1 MKRTLFIIVLLFFV
15 IGSIVTSLITYDKE
29 KRIELYLQSQEK
41 VLQTQYNVTYKNF
54 NLLSQSIY
62 NNLITNKK
70 VLEYMEE
77 AHKKHSSIYLQSL
90 RTKLYKNLEKIYQE
104 WNIIGIKQL
113 HFHLK
118 DNTSFLRMHKPKKY
132 GDNLT
137 NFRYSVSYVN
147 KQLIPIEGLEM
158 GKILHGF
165 RFVYPLF
172 SKESK
177 HIGSVEVS
185 ISAKNFR
192 KKLQTSFDSNV
203 KFLINK
209 KTVDNTAWSAD
220 IHKLYENTRI
230 SEKYYRFKDDLSLNQ
245 NDIKN
250 IPDNIISEI
259 REKIKQQNTFS
270 VYYYDPNK
278 QYNIISF
285 LPLKD
290 IESNKVIAYF
300 VKHSKSDYLKA
311 LIKDYTTIIVMV
323 LLLLALLLLYFYRDT
338 QYKKKLTKN
347 LDIIHLQKEEL
358 ASSLEEL
365 EQQNLQITKT
375 MEENKRKDNMIAEQ
389 SKLASLGEMIGNI
402 AHQWR
407 QPLSAISTSASSL
420 SVQHEMGILDP
431 KDVSPALGKIVEK
444 TQFLSQ
450 TIEDFRH
457 FIEGKKESVEF
468 VISSAVDSALSVV
481 DSSIA
486 NHHVQ
491 VKKEYKDIIFV
502 TNYKNEFIQGLLN
515 IINNAKDAL
524 DDGIRPIDERFL
536 LIKVE
541 KVDNNAVITFQDN
554 AGGIKEEILSK
565 IFEPYFTTKH
575 QSQGTGLGLYM
586 TYKIITESMHGTLVG
601 ENTDFEYAGKKY
613 HGAKFT
619 IEIPIQLNQ
628 NGEENV

>member
-1 MKRTLFIIVLLFFV
+1 
-15 IGSIVTSLITYDKE
+15 
-29 KRIELYLQSQEK
+29 
-41 VLQTQYNVTYKNF
+41 
-54 NLLSQSIY
+54 
-62 NNLITNKK
+62 
-70 VLEYMEE
+70 
-77 AHKKHSSIYLQSL
+77 
-90 RTKLYKNLEKIYQE
+90 
-104 WNIIGIKQL
+104 
-113 HFHLK
+113 
-118 DNTSFLRMHKPKKY
+118 
-132 GDNLT
+132 
-137 NFRYSVSYVN
+137 
-147 KQLIPIEGLEM
+147 
-158 GKILHGF
+158 
-165 RFVYPLF
+165 
-172 SKESK
+172 
-177 HIGSVEVS
+177 
-185 ISAKNFR
+185 
-192 KKLQTSFDSNV
+192 
-203 KFLINK
+203 
-209 KTVDNTAWSAD
+209 
-220 IHKLYENTRI
+220 
-230 SEKYYRFKDDLSLNQ
+230 
-245 NDIKN
+245 
-250 IPDNIISEI
+250 
-259 REKIKQQNTFS
+259 
-270 VYYYDPNK
+270 
-278 QYNIISF
+278 
-285 LPLKD
+285 
-290 IESNKVIAYF
+290 
-300 VKHSKSDYLKA
+300 
-311 LIKDYTTIIVMV
+311 
-323 LLLLALLLLYFYRDT
+323 
-338 QYKKKLTKN
+338 
-347 LDIIHLQKEEL
+347 
-358 ASSLEEL
+358 
-365 EQQNLQITKT
+365 

-601 ENTDFEYAGKKY
+601 ENTDFEYEGKSY

>member
-1 MKRTLFIIVLLFFV
+1 MKKTFLVVILVFIV
-15 IGSIVTSLITYDKE
+15 IGAIITSLITYDKE
-29 KRIELYLQSQEK
+29 KRVEQYLDNQEK
-41 VLQTQYNVTYKNF
+41 ILQTQYNVTYKNF
-54 NLLSQSIY
+54 SLLSQSIY

-77 AHKKHSSIYLQSL
+77 ANKKHSATYMNVL
-90 RTKLYKNLEKIYQE
+90 RSKLHENLNKIYGE
-104 WNIIGIKQL
+104 WSIIGIKQL

-118 DNTSFLRMHKPKKY
+118 DNTSFLRMHKPEKY

-137 NFRYSVSYVN
+137 SFRYSVAYVN
-147 KQLIPIEGLEM
+147 QNLIPIEGLEM
-158 GKILHGF
+158 GKIIHGF
-165 RFVYPLF
+165 RFVYPIF
-172 SKESK
+172 SNSSK

-192 KKLQTSFDSNV
+192 QKLQSSFHSNV
-203 KFLINK
+203 KFIIDKQMVNK
-209 KTVDNTAWSAD
+209 TAWGND
-220 IHKLYENTRI
+220 IQKLYENTDI
-230 SEKYYRFKDDLSLNQ
+230 SDKYYRFKDNKTYYMTDT
-245 NDIKN
+245 KN
-250 IPDNIISEI
+250 IPQKIMMEVRDEI
-259 REKIKQQNTFS
+259 QKGEIFS
-270 VYYYDPNK
+270 VFYSDNK
-278 QYNIISF
+278 SNYHIISF

-290 IESNKVIAYF
+290 IQSNQIIAYF
-300 VKHSKSDYLKA
+300 VKHSQSDYIKS
-311 LIKDYTTIIVMV
+311 LIKDYRTIVIMV
-323 LLLLALLLLYFYRDT
+323 LTLLALLIFYIYRDT
-338 QYKKKLTKN
+338 QYKKNLTKN
-347 LDIIHLQKEEL
+347 LETIHIQKEEL
-358 ASSLEEL
+358 SSSLEEL
-365 EQQNLQITKT
+365 EQQNLQITRT
-375 MEENKRKDNMIAEQ
+375 MEENRKKDTMIAEQ

-431 KDVSPALGKIVEK
+431 KDVAPALGKIVEK

-457 FIEGKKESVEF
+457 FIEGKKEKVEF

-491 VKKEYKDIIFV
+491 VKKEYKDIIFI

-536 LIKVE
+536 LITVE
-541 KVDNNAVITFQDN
+541 QIDDNAVITFQDN
-554 AGGIKEEILSK
+554 AGGIKEDILNK

-586 TYKIITESMHGTLVG
+586 TYKIITDSMHGTLHAY
-601 ENTDFEYAGKKY
+601 NTDFEYNGKKY
-613 HGAKFT
+613 HGAKFI
-619 IEIPIQLNQ
+619 IEMPIKLNQ
-628 NGEENV
+628 NGEKNV